1 MYIITASSTKEDYKE
16 AVFEI
21 VEEIEKKKFEPKL
34 ILYFLSMKYPQDK
47 IAVEIKSNFNCD
59 CVGMTSAGGEYCDDK
74 FYEHSLTAMCFSDK
88 VFEEYDIVNLNL
100 AEDMDIASVR
110 RRVVAGYFNEDAMR
124 QDSKKYFA
132 VTLLDI
138 SNPQY
143 TDKADRLIEYFAS
156 YFNITA
162 LGGLSAP
169 ASFLDDSNNCIH
181 INGQTYKNYIG
192 LIFFKAFNDIDI
204 ISTHNQLPT
213 NKILTPTA
221 FGENN
226 RIVKEFNHMPAIDAF
241 SQAIGIDKDKID
253 NDVFQ
258 EFSLAF
264 EPDSNRFFTVQTKR
278 SLPDGSLE
286 YYAKIHSYVD
296 YNVMYSSDM
305 WFETK
310 KAINL
315 KLQKDIEEERL
326 DKMIGVVEFNC
337 LSRTNMLNKNNDM
350 DRLVKLFDFAPHIGL
365 STSGELYMGV
375 MSYTSVLLFLYK

>member
-1 MYIITASSTKEDYKE
+1 MYIITVSSTKEDYKE
-16 AVFEI
+16 AVSEI
-21 VEEIEKKKFEPKL
+21 EEEIEKKKFEPKL

-47 IAVEIKSNFNCD
+47 IAIEIKSHFDCD
-59 CVGMTSAGGEYCDDK
+59 CLGMTSAGGEYYDDK
-74 FYEHSLTAMCFSDK
+74 FHEHSLTAMCFSDK
-88 VFEEYDIVNLNL
+88 VFEEFDIIKLNL

-110 RRVVAGYFNEDAMR
+110 RRVVAGYFNEDTFR
-124 QDSKKYFA
+124 QDPKKYFA
-132 VTLLDI
+132 ITLLDV
-138 SNPQY
+138 SNLQFANR
-143 TDKADRLIEYFAS
+143 ADRFIDYFAS

-169 ASFLDDSNNCIH
+169 ASFSDDSNNCIH
-181 INGQTYKNYIG
+181 INGQIYKNYIG

-204 ISTHNQLPT
+204 ISTHNQLPM

-226 RIVKEFNHMPAIDAF
+226 RIVKEFNHIPAIDAF
-241 SQAIGIDKDKID
+241 GQAIGIDKNKID

-258 EFSLAF
+258 EFSLAC
-264 EPDSNRFFTVQTKR
+264 EPAPDHFFTVQTKR

-286 YYAKIHSYVD
+286 YYAKIHSYTD
-296 YNVMYSSDM
+296 YNVMYSGDM

-310 KAINL
+310 KAIDL
-315 KLQKDIEEERL
+315 KLQKDTEEERL
-326 DKMIGVVEFNC
+326 DKIIGVLEFNC
-337 LSRTNMLNKNNDM
+337 ISRTNRLKRNNDM

-365 STSGELYMGV
+365 STSGEIYMEL

>member
-1 MYIITASSTKEDYKE
+1 MHIITVSSTKEDYLE
-16 AVFEI
+16 AVAEI
-21 VEEIEKKKFEPKL
+21 VEEVEKKYFEPKL
-34 ILYFLSMKYPQDK
+34 VLYFLSMKYPQEK
-47 IAVEIKSNFNCD
+47 IATEIQSKFDCD
-59 CVGMTSAGGEYCDDK
+59 CIGMTSAGGEYCDDK

-88 VFEEYDIVNLNL
+88 VFEEYDIVKLNL
-100 AEDMDIASVR
+100 AEDMDIPSIR
-110 RRVVAGYFNEDAMR
+110 RRVVSGYFNEDALR

-138 SNPQY
+138 SNPQF
-143 TDKADRLIEYFAS
+143 TNKADRFIDYFAS
-156 YFNITA
+156 YFNITI

-169 ASFLDDSNNCIH
+169 ASFLGNSNNCIH

-192 LIFFKAFNDIDI
+192 LIFFKAFNDVDI

-226 RIVKEFNHMPAIDAF
+226 RIVKEFNDMPAIDAF
-241 SQAIGIDKDKID
+241 SQAIGIDKDKIG

-264 EPDSNRFFTVQTKR
+264 EPATDQLFTVQTKR

-286 YYAKIHSYVD
+286 YNAKIHSYFD
-296 YNVMYSSDM
+296 YNVMYSGDM

-326 DKMIGVVEFNC
+326 DKMIGVLEFTC
-337 LSRTNMLNKNNDM
+337 ISRTNRLNRNNDM
-350 DRLVKLFDFAPHIGL
+350 DKFVKIFDFAPHIGL
-365 STSGELYMGV
+365 STSGELYMGL